1 MIRVLV
7 LLAAWCAALF
17 SAPAG
22 AVTAQVI
29 TPASMTRDS
38 ASVAIGGMSMTG
50 IPDDAMDPRRPNRG
64 NQLAVSGT
72 PCGTVIRRRCGPAVS
87 VGPGRN
93 PF

>member
-1 MIRVLV
+1 
-7 LLAAWCAALF
+7 
-17 SAPAG
+17 
-22 AVTAQVI
+22 
-29 TPASMTRDS
+29 
-38 ASVAIGGMSMTG
+38 MTG